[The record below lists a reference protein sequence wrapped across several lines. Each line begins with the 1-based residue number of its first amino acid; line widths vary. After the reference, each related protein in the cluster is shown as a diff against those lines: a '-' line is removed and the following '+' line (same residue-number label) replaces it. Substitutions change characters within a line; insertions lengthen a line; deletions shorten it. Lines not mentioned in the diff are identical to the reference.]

1 MIFFSPATL
10 FPYVVL
16 TIMLGYV
23 ATLEGFKDGVE
34 YYIVPDDWGK
44 MLEIEVW
51 VSKICQKIPIF
62 FT

>member
-1 MIFFSPATL
+1 
-10 FPYVVL
+10 
-16 TIMLGYV
+16 MLGYV

-51 VSKICQKIPIF
+51 VRNKFQKNPDPFYVTQEAQFPDIY
-62 FT
+62 T

>member
-1 MIFFSPATL
+1 
-10 FPYVVL
+10 
-16 TIMLGYV
+16 MLGYV